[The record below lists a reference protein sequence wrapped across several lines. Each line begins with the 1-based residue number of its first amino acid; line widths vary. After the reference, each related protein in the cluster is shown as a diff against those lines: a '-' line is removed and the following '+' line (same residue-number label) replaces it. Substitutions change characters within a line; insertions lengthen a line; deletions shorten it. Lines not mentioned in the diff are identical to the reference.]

1 MFAQWNARKKDYP
14 LELSGFCG
22 VDTVLPVRSPKNPAG
37 SEVGGPGVSSN
48 ALGPSLVRR
57 NRAARSQ
64 LWEPSHVD
72 NQEGPWLGTVL
83 PLPEALGRDRAYVAL
98 PGPDGRPGV
107 APVGISTAYSVPT
120 GRPERVALA
129 SHRT

>member
-1 MFAQWNARKKDYP
+1 MA
-14 LELSGFCG
+14 
-22 VDTVLPVRSPKNPAG
+22 
-37 SEVGGPGVSSN
+37 
-48 ALGPSLVRR
+48 RR

-64 LWEPSHVD
+64 LWEPSHVE

-120 GRPERVALA
+120 GRPEGVASFLPPPLSFRHA
-129 SHRT
+129 A